1 MEKRTQII
9 YIKPANSSFIRG
21 DQQVLEKKY
30 DVKSFLMNQDKN
42 KAFFGYKL
50 IELFFFLLLNSFR
63 KNVVFVSWFADYHSA
78 RCSSLRISPCS
89 WIALTRSPR

>member
-30 DVKSFLMNQDKN
+30 DVKSFLMNQYQMMELVGLTKN
-42 KAFFGYKL
+42 IVEIYL
-50 IELFFFLLLNSFR
+50 
-63 KNVVFVSWFADYHSA
+63 
-78 RCSSLRISPCS
+78 
-89 WIALTRSPR
+89 